1 MNESGAIVMDRK
13 LLNGLIFI
21 LLIGLFVLLI
31 ASDRGISGVM
41 EELGGYISRM
51 VQ

>member
-1 MNESGAIVMDRK
+1 VSRK

-21 LLIGLFVLLI
+21 LAGGLLVIVLV
-31 ASDRGISGVM
+31 SDRGISGVM
-41 EELGGYISRM
+41 EECGSYISRM

>member
-1 MNESGAIVMDRK
+1 MSRR

-21 LLIGLFVLLI
+21 LGIGLLVILI

-41 EELGGYISRM
+41 EDAGGYISRM
-51 VQ
+51 VD